1 MRSAIYRGSVMHA
14 RLAPVRHRFRYR
26 VFTLLI
32 DLDELPALVRSL
44 RWLSHNRF
52 NLMSLHDRD
61 HGDARRGDARPDA
74 APPGV
79 ALRDWA
85 ERTLCAAG
93 ISPPH
98 GRIELLCFPRL
109 LGYVFNPL
117 SLWLCRDTA
126 GQLQAVIYEVHNTF
140 GSRHAYAL
148 PVAAGE
154 DESALAQRC
163 GKDFYVSP
171 FIPMDAQYSFRLKS
185 PAEAF
190 SLLIRERGEAGE
202 ILRATLSGRRRP
214 LTDGELLK
222 AFAAHPLM
230 TLKVIAAIH
239 WHALRLW
246 RKGARFHRD
255 PAKRRAPGAAKETGA
270 P

>member
-14 RLAPVRHRFRYR
+14 RLAPVQHRFRYR

-32 DLDELPALVRSL
+32 DLDELPALAKGL

-61 HGDARRGDARPDA
+61 HGDPPIGNARP
-74 APPGV
+74 GEG
-79 ALRDWA
+79 LRAWA
-85 ERTLCAAG
+85 ERTLCASG
-93 ISPPH
+93 ITPPR

-109 LGYVFNPL
+109 FGYVFNPL
-117 SLWLCRDTA
+117 SLWLCRDREDC
-126 GQLQAVIYEVHNTF
+126 LKAVIYEVHNTF
-140 GSRHAYAL
+140 GGRHAYAL
-148 PVAAGE
+148 PVPAGQ
-154 DESALAQRC
+154 DEGALAQRC
-163 GKDFYVSP
+163 GKEFYVSP
-171 FIPMDAQYSFRLKS
+171 FIPMEAQYSFRLRT
-185 PAEAF
+185 PGEAF
-190 SLLIRERGEAGE
+190 SLLIRERDAAGE
-202 ILRATLSGRRRP
+202 ILRAAISGRRRP
-214 LTDGELLK
+214 LTDRELLK

-246 RKGARFHRD
+246 RKGARFHRN
-255 PAKRRAPGAAKETGA
+255 PAKQRRGAAPVGGAET

>member
-1 MRSAIYRGSVMHA
+1 MRSALYRGSVMHA

-32 DLDELPALVRSL
+32 DLDELPVLAKRL

-52 NLMSLHDRD
+52 NLMSIHDRD
-61 HGDARRGDARPDA
+61 HGDRPGAGAAGGD
-74 APPGV
+74 
-79 ALRDWA
+79 LRAWA

-93 ISPPH
+93 ISPPG

-117 SLWLCRDTA
+117 SLWLCRDREDR
-126 GQLQAVIYEVHNTF
+126 LRAVIYEVHNTF
-140 GSRHAYAL
+140 GGRHAYAL
-148 PVAAGE
+148 PVAAGQ
-154 DESALAQRC
+154 DESAVAQRC
-163 GKDFYVSP
+163 GKDFHVSP
-171 FIPMDAQYSFRLKS
+171 FIAMNAQYSFRLKA

-190 SLLIRERGEAGE
+190 SLLIRERDAAGE
-202 ILRATLSGRRRP
+202 ILRAAISGRRRP
-214 LTDGELLK
+214 LTDRELLK

-239 WHALRLW
+239 WQALRLW
-246 RKGARFHRD
+246 RKGARFHRH
-255 PAKRRAPGAAKETGA
+255 PAKGAGEAAAP
-270 P
+270 

>member
-14 RLAPVRHRFRYR
+14 RLAPVQHGFRYR

-32 DLDELPALVRSL
+32 DLDELPALVRRL

-52 NLMSLHDRD
+52 NLTSLHDRD
-61 HGDARRGDARPDA
+61 HGDPPSG
-74 APPGV
+74 APPSGTRPGET
-79 ALRDWA
+79 LRAWA

-93 ISPPH
+93 ITPPR

-109 LGYVFNPL
+109 FGYVFNPL
-117 SLWLCRDTA
+117 SLWLCRDRDER
-126 GQLQAVIYEVHNTF
+126 LRAVIYEVHNTF
-140 GSRHAYAL
+140 GGRHAYAL
-148 PVAAGE
+148 PVAAGQ
-154 DESALAQRC
+154 DEGALAQRC
-163 GKDFYVSP
+163 GKEFYVSP
-171 FIPMDAQYSFRLKS
+171 FIPMDAQYSFRLRA

-202 ILRATLSGRRRP
+202 ILRAAITGRRRP

-246 RKGARFHRD
+246 RKGARFQRD
-255 PAKRRAPGAAKETGA
+255 PANRRRANEARA

>member
-1 MRSAIYRGSVMHA
+1 MAAIYRGSVMHS
-14 RLAPVRHRFRYR
+14 RLRPMRNRFEYR
-26 VFTLLI
+26 VFSLLV
-32 DLDELPALVRSL
+32 DVDELPALTRRL

-61 HGDARRGDARPDA
+61 HGDAR
-74 APPGV
+74 PGES
-79 ALRDWA
+79 LRAWA

-93 ISPPH
+93 IEPPH
-98 GRIELLCFPRL
+98 GPIELLCFPRL

-117 SLWLCRDTA
+117 SLWFCRDPA
-126 GQLQAVIYEVHNTF
+126 GRLMAVIYEVHNTF
-140 GSRHAYAL
+140 GGRHAYAL
-148 PVAAGE
+148 PVVAGQ
-154 DESALAQRC
+154 DERALQQRC
-163 GKDFYVSP
+163 GKELYVSP
-171 FIPMDAQYSFRLKS
+171 FIPMQAQYSFRLKS
-185 PAEAF
+185 PREAF
-190 SLLIRERGEAGE
+190 ALLIRERGEEGE

-214 LTDGELLK
+214 LTDSELLK

-246 RKGARFHRD
+246 LKGARYHPD
-255 PAKRRAPGAAKETGA
+255 PAKRRARTAAA

>member
-14 RLAPVRHRFRYR
+14 RLAPVQHRFRYR
-26 VFTLLI
+26 VFMLLI
-32 DLDELPALVRSL
+32 DLDELPALTKGL

-61 HGDARRGDARPDA
+61 HGERGA
-74 APPGV
+74 GEG
-79 ALRDWA
+79 LRAWA
-85 ERTLCAAG
+85 ERTLGEAG
-93 ISPPH
+93 IAPPR
-98 GRIELLCFPRL
+98 GRIELLCFPRI

-117 SLWLCRDTA
+117 SLWLCRDPE
-126 GQLQAVIYEVHNTF
+126 QRLRAVIYEVHNTF
-140 GSRHAYAL
+140 GGRHAYAL
-148 PVAAGE
+148 PVAAGQ
-154 DESALAQRC
+154 DEAALAQRC
-163 GKDFYVSP
+163 GKEFYVSP
-171 FIPMDAQYSFRLKS
+171 FIPMEAQYSFRLRT

-202 ILRATLSGRRRP
+202 ILRAAISGRRRP
-214 LTDGELLK
+214 LTDGELLR

-246 RKGARFHRD
+246 RKGARFHRN
-255 PAKRRAPGAAKETGA
+255 PATRRNDGVAAAARRASSP
-270 P
+270 

>member
-1 MRSAIYRGSVMHA
+1 MHA

-32 DLDELPALVRSL
+32 DLDELPALAKGL

-52 NLMSLHDRD
+52 NLMSFHDRD
-61 HGDARRGDARPDA
+61 HGAGT
-74 APPGV
+74 GEE
-79 ALRDWA
+79 LRAWA

-93 ISPPH
+93 ITPPR

-117 SLWLCRDTA
+117 SLWLCRDREER
-126 GQLQAVIYEVHNTF
+126 LQAVIYEVHNTF
-140 GSRHAYAL
+140 GGRHAYAL
-148 PVAAGE
+148 PVAAGQ
-154 DESALAQRC
+154 DESTLAQRC
-163 GKDFYVSP
+163 GKEFYVSP
-171 FIPMDAQYSFRLKS
+171 FIPMDAQYSFRLKA

-190 SLLIRERGEAGE
+190 SLLIRERDASGE
-202 ILRATLSGRRRP
+202 ILRAAIGGRRRP

-230 TLKVIAAIH
+230 TLKVVAAIH

-255 PAKRRAPGAAKETGA
+255 PAKRPRAGEAAA

>member
-1 MRSAIYRGSVMHA
+1 VRSALYRGSVMHV
-14 RLAPVRHRFRYR
+14 RLAPVRHRLRYR

-32 DLDELPALVRSL
+32 DLDELPALAQGL

-61 HGDARRGDARPDA
+61 HGDPLTGGARP
-74 APPGV
+74 GEG
-79 ALRDWA
+79 LRAWA
-85 ERTLCAAG
+85 ERTLGAAG
-93 ISPPH
+93 IAPPR
-98 GRIELLCFPRL
+98 GRIELLCFPRI

-117 SLWLCRDTA
+117 SLWLCRDPEER
-126 GQLQAVIYEVHNTF
+126 LRAVIYEVHNTF
-140 GSRHAYAL
+140 GGRHAYAL
-148 PVAAGE
+148 PVAAGQ
-154 DESALAQRC
+154 DEGGLAQRC
-163 GKDFYVSP
+163 GKEFYVSP
-171 FIPMDAQYSFRLKS
+171 FIPMNAQYSFRLKA

-202 ILRATLSGRRRP
+202 ILRATISGRRRA
-214 LTDGELLK
+214 LTDGELLR

-255 PAKRRAPGAAKETGA
+255 PAKRRDHRGPEAARRAGS

>member
-1 MRSAIYRGSVMHA
+1 MRSALYRGSVMHA
-14 RLAPVRHRFRYR
+14 RLAPVQHRLRYR
-26 VFTLLI
+26 VFTLLV
-32 DLDELPALVRSL
+32 DLDELPALAKGL
-44 RWLSHNRF
+44 RWFSHNRF
-52 NLMSLHDRD
+52 NLMSVHDRD
-61 HGDARRGDARPDA
+61 HGDRPGA
-74 APPGV
+74 GAQTGEGLP
-79 ALRDWA
+79 AWA

-93 ISPPH
+93 ITPPR

-117 SLWLCRDTA
+117 SLWLCRDRA
-126 GQLQAVIYEVHNTF
+126 ERLQAVIYEVHNTF
-140 GSRHAYAL
+140 GGRHAYAL
-148 PVAAGE
+148 PVAAGQ
-154 DESALAQRC
+154 DESTVAQRC
-163 GKDFYVSP
+163 GKEFYVSP
-171 FIPMDAQYSFRLKS
+171 FIPMDAQYSFRLKA

-190 SLLIRERGEAGE
+190 SLLIRERDASGE
-202 ILRATLSGRRRP
+202 ILRAAISGRRRP

-230 TLKVIAAIH
+230 TLKVVGAIH

-255 PAKRRAPGAAKETGA
+255 PAKARRPNSAEEAGA